1 MSYSFDNSIPI
12 YLQIMNII
20 QLEIISKKLLPGQK
34 LSSIREYSEKFN
46 VNPNTVQKALLNL
59 ENNGLIYTERTN
71 GKFITKDIKII
82 DSIRKKIAK
91 EKIDKFLDDMTK
103 IGYDFNKIK
112 NLINKEEES
121 LNGTFKWK

>member
-12 YLQIMNII
+12 YLQIMDII
-20 QLEIISKKLLPGQK
+20 QLEIISKKVLPGQK
-34 LSSIREYSEKFN
+34 LPSIREYSEKFN

-59 ENNGLIYTERTN
+59 EYNSLIYTERTN

-82 DSIRKKIAK
+82 DNIRKKIAK

-103 IGYDFNKIK
+103 IGYDFNEIK
-112 NLINKEEES
+112 NLINKEKS
-121 LNGTFKWK
+121 QNGK

>member
-121 LNGTFKWK
+121 LNGNFK

>member
-12 YLQIMNII
+12 YLQIMDII
-20 QLEIISKKLLPGQK
+20 QLEIISKKVLPGQK
-34 LSSIREYSEKFN
+34 LPSIREYSEKFN

-59 ENNGLIYTERTN
+59 EYNSLIYTERTN

-82 DSIRKKIAK
+82 DNIRKKIAK

-103 IGYDFNKIK
+103 IGYDFNEIK
-112 NLINKEEES
+112 NLINKEES
-121 LNGTFKWK
+121 QNGK